1 MATTINLR
9 FQPTSVLFD
18 TAHPIL
24 HFGIHGSQALF
35 MLQSFHSFPQDKQQ
49 TIRVVESVV
58 FRVDIEKQRYLICY
72 IDTVCDIA

>member
-1 MATTINLR
+1 
-9 FQPTSVLFD
+9 
-18 TAHPIL
+18 
-24 HFGIHGSQALF
+24 
-35 MLQSFHSFPQDKQQ
+35 MLQYFHSFPQDKQQ